1 MSRTPPLVYVLYALI
16 AVGLSIAPLLFVRY
30 LAAQL
35 ALSQA
40 AREYADE
47 PSCRQTMRLPDPR
60 KPIAVSTLS
69 GSPCRLT
76 GAMVVDKSYEGGLG
90 SGSYA
95 LGLRDDA
102 GVDRTAV
109 LGGPG
114 DAALFNRVNS
124 GLRVIVQLYGNRAM
138 LIGDGNGQ
146 IQTRDNPQDIAR
158 RNALSVALFGA
169 LTVLELIAIAALVAG
184 RRRAAS

>member
-1 MSRTPPLVYVLYALI
+1 MSRTPALVYILYALV
-16 AVGLSIAPLLFVRY
+16 AVALSIAPLYFLYY
-30 LAAQL
+30 LGAQS

-40 AREYADE
+40 AHLYADE
-47 PSCRQTMRLPDPR
+47 PSCRQTAQLPDPR
-60 KPIAVSTLS
+60 KPIAASALS

-76 GAMVVDKSYEGGLG
+76 GAMVVDKTYSGGLS

-114 DAALFNRVNS
+114 DDAFFNRVSS
-124 GLRVIVQLYGNRAM
+124 GLRVIVQLDGDRAM
-138 LIGDGNGQ
+138 SVGDGIGQ
-146 IQTRDNPQDIAR
+146 IQTRDNPDDIAR
-158 RNALSVALFGA
+158 RNALSVTLFGI
-169 LTVLELIAIAALVAG
+169 LTGLELIAVAALLLA